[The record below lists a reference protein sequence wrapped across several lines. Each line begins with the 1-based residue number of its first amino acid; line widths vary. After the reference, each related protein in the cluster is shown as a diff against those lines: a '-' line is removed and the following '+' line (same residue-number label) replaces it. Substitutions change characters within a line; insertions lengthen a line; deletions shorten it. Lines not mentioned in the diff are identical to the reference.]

1 MPNLLIMKRSFFVS
15 LILLTFAMIPFK
27 ANAQCKQFAKNTCK
41 VGLSPYQ
48 HDGNYHA
55 AVLLEGEEAEL
66 YKTFYSDTDYRI
78 GICGASNLGEIEFSI
93 VDGNGKVLYNNKYN
107 DYEWK
112 WDFILESSQQLKI
125 IIRVPVTDGLA
136 DEPKEGCVSIMF
148 GFKDK

>member
-1 MPNLLIMKRSFFVS
+1 MKRSLLIS
-15 LILLTFAMIPFK
+15 LILLSFTILPFSK
-27 ANAQCKQFAKNTCK
+27 VNAQCKQFAKNTCK

-78 GICGASNLGEIEFSI
+78 GVCGANNLGDIEFSI

-107 DYEWK
+107 NFEWK

-125 IIRVPVTDGLA
+125 IVKVPVTDGLA
-136 DEPKEGCVSIMF
+136 EEPKEGCVSIMF